1 VYEED
6 NMFRMY
12 QVTQTT
18 ATQMGGKIHQEH
30 FAEGTEFNGEG
41 VPTDTNGQDRCMI
54 PKMVKEKEI
63 HTAETTS
70 FKEYMSTIPDWEK
83 ELIGDNEEEEGGLE
97 ALLILLETPEGHRSI
112 FGASDGGLRKR
123 KREYGSQGWLI
134 ATNNAK
140 VLWRGS
146 GPAPGAPN
154 SSYRAE
160 GYGMMGFLRMMYH
173 IMVYHKVRIPDSE
186 KERKITFFTDSQS
199 LINKQTQ
206 LHTYED
212 WYAAIH
218 TWPHADV
225 LMQLRDAESD
235 IYPFSLNPRHVKS
248 HQDEETDFDDLEDD
262 AKLNYLCDLLATEKL
277 EKLEKQNKRQRVKPL
292 PACPVYLEANGEIC
306 NAKEQ
311 ITLKQAIPRKEL
323 TEYYRNRYGWQ
334 QATYNN
340 INWQDYA
347 RARRRN
353 TTTKIYVTKLCCCWL
368 PTNHRMQWSEGRSN
382 TCGICGEDETSDHLF
397 ECNGRSDW
405 RTELYKDLFK
415 FLSSNDTKPTLI
427 ATVLQGLRWH
437 YEEHLPTIDISEDHQ
452 NKIGWNNLL
461 RGWVNKHWQ
470 TQQEQH
476 LRDRFADDKKKSEKG
491 KSWSLHLIEWMWN
504 RGHALW
510 KDRCDKAH
518 EKTGRAETAQQR
530 SFADAKV
537 NAIYKQAED
546 VGYYDRHKMFSKS
559 LYEKLQEP
567 VRRLQRWVE
576 LTTPAVKQAVREYS
590 QRTRK
595 QAQDI
600 RKFFI
605 SESEL
610 VTTKNKLRRT
620 KDTDNTTTTTTVTPE
635 DNNAPT

>member
-1 VYEED
+1 MEDAMTSTQLTATEVREIDYCRLYLQVEIIADMATLDGMSIHEGCFEEEPSCLSTSNTLWPKQGKPGKEQWRKFSLYIRRTYCKTEQELTLRTQLKDSYPQVYKRRNWSCYYTADPGVLTVYEED

-70 FKEYMSTIPDWEK
+70 FEEYMSTIPDWEK
-83 ELIGDNEEEEGGLE
+83 ELIGDNKAEEGGLE

-292 PACPVYLEANGEIC
+292 PACPVYLEANGKIC

-347 RARRRN
+347 RARRQN
-353 TTTKIYVTKLCCCWL
+353 TTPKIYVTKLCCCWL
-368 PTNHRMQWSEGRSN
+368 PTNH
-382 TCGICGEDETSDHLF
+382 
-397 ECNGRSDW
+397 
-405 RTELYKDLFK
+405 
-415 FLSSNDTKPTLI
+415 
-427 ATVLQGLRWH
+427 
-437 YEEHLPTIDISEDHQ
+437 
-452 NKIGWNNLL
+452 
-461 RGWVNKHWQ
+461 
-470 TQQEQH
+470 
-476 LRDRFADDKKKSEKG
+476 
-491 KSWSLHLIEWMWN
+491 
-504 RGHALW
+504 
-510 KDRCDKAH
+510 
-518 EKTGRAETAQQR
+518 
-530 SFADAKV
+530 
-537 NAIYKQAED
+537 
-546 VGYYDRHKMFSKS
+546 
-559 LYEKLQEP
+559 
-567 VRRLQRWVE
+567 
-576 LTTPAVKQAVREYS
+576 
-590 QRTRK
+590 
-595 QAQDI
+595 
-600 RKFFI
+600 
-605 SESEL
+605 
-610 VTTKNKLRRT
+610 
-620 KDTDNTTTTTTVTPE
+620 
-635 DNNAPT
+635 